1 MKRSKIGVL
10 LITFC
15 FVLISSMSYAQN
27 AKAVGK
33 IFTKSEANAKF
44 GKVTE
49 SITLNTEVVKKLI
62 ERTPEYFLYN
72 IINGKLIILDSN
84 RNIIYGPKLNI
95 SKEQPF
101 KFLSTS
107 KVHELLN
114 DGGSPTTTFEVR
126 DSLTTITNNGLSLDF
141 AVPCPPDCN

>member
-49 SITLNTEVVKKLI
+49 SITLNTECGKK
-62 ERTPEYFLYN
+62 
-72 IINGKLIILDSN
+72 
-84 RNIIYGPKLNI
+84 
-95 SKEQPF
+95 
-101 KFLSTS
+101 
-107 KVHELLN
+107 
-114 DGGSPTTTFEVR
+114 
-126 DSLTTITNNGLSLDF
+126 TN
-141 AVPCPPDCN
+141 